1 MKEIFFLRHAKSSWD
16 DFALK
21 DFDRPLSTRGI
32 QDAELMGNFFRSKK
46 IKLDLVLSSP
56 SKRTKETIE
65 HFFSKDKPK
74 LEFIDNIYHAS
85 MEDILDELYQISEE
99 INTVMIVGHN
109 PSMHDITEFL
119 TQKFL
124 NKYPTCALAQITTEN
139 KWTELTQGCSSLK
152 NFMKPSELR

>member
-99 INTVMIVGHN
+99 MNTVMIVGHN

-124 NKYPTCALAQITTEN
+124 NKYPTCALAQISTEN
-139 KWTELTQGCSSLK
+139 KWTELTQGCSGLE

>member
-46 IKLDLVLSSP
+46 IKLDIVLSSP

-74 LEFIDNIYHAS
+74 LEFIDNIYHA
-85 MEDILDELYQISEE
+85 
-99 INTVMIVGHN
+99 
-109 PSMHDITEFL
+109 
-119 TQKFL
+119 
-124 NKYPTCALAQITTEN
+124 
-139 KWTELTQGCSSLK
+139 
-152 NFMKPSELR
+152 

>member
-74 LEFIDNIYHAS
+74 LEFIDNIFHAS
-85 MEDILDELYQISEE
+85 MEDILDELYQVSEE
-99 INTVMIVGHN
+99 MNTVMIVGHN

-139 KWTELTQGCSSLK
+139 KWTELTQGCSSLE

>member
-1 MKEIFFLRHAKSSWD
+1 
-16 DFALK
+16 
-21 DFDRPLSTRGI
+21 
-32 QDAELMGNFFRSKK
+32 
-46 IKLDLVLSSP
+46 
-56 SKRTKETIE
+56 
-65 HFFSKDKPK
+65 
-74 LEFIDNIYHAS
+74 

>member
-99 INTVMIVGHN
+99 MNTVMIVGHN